1 MIEVEVRSFINRKQY
16 NQLLKFFKK
25 NGKLV
30 KEDYQETYYLG
41 SKEDLRIQRNKFFSK
56 IWFKK
61 GKIHD
66 DAREEFEISFDRRD
80 FRLLEKL
87 FMALGFKV
95 QIKWFRKRFEFF
107 WEGIKVCLDYT
118 KGYGYIIELEKVVPA
133 SEKNK
138 TLSLLKQ
145 RFKELNLP
153 LTPRKEFEEKFK
165 YYSKNWKSLIK
176 G

>member
-25 NGKLV
+25 NAKLV
-30 KEDYQETYYLG
+30 KEDYQESYYFD
-41 SKEDLRIQRNKFFSK
+41 SKHDLRIQQSKFFSK

-66 DAREEFEISFDRRD
+66 DAREEFEIRFDRRD

-87 FMALGFKV
+87 FTSLGFKV
-95 QIKWFRKRFEFF
+95 QIKWFRKRLEFL
-107 WEGIKVCLDYT
+107 WDGIKVCLDYT

-133 SEKNK
+133 SEKKK

-145 RFKELNLP
+145 RLKELNLP
-153 LTPRKEFEEKFK
+153 LTPRKEFEKKFR
-165 YYSKNWKSLIK
+165 YYSKNWRSLVKS
-176 G
+176 